1 MCIWYLFACLIVGT
15 CIVLDRHL
23 SQLRKP
29 ISTSKNLF
37 VPRLTNH
44 DVVGGDM
51 PCPRRAHI
59 SSSDKQANEQFLI
72 SGGYCHF
79 FSPLSSSHPNTSS
92 LVDRITF
99 RNKWAY
105 SINVEV
111 NAVSQKQ

>member
-1 MCIWYLFACLIVGT
+1 MGT

-29 ISTSKNLF
+29 SKNLF
-37 VPRLTNH
+37 VPRATNY
-44 DVVGGDM
+44 VVGGDM
-51 PCPRRAHI
+51 QCPWRAHI
-59 SSSDKQANEQFLI
+59 SSSAMQANDEQPLI